1 MMSTNF
7 IILIAELIFVW
18 LIFQTLIKLFN
29 TVFSYSVTILVIIII
44 LMFFG
49 FLPQD
54 FIQKTIN
61 LFY

>member
-1 MMSTNF
+1 
-7 IILIAELIFVW
+7 LIAELIVVW

-29 TVFSYSVTILVIIII
+29 TVFSYSVTILVIIIV

-54 FIQKTIN
+54 FIQKIMN
-61 LFY
+61 LF

>member
-1 MMSTNF
+1 
-7 IILIAELIFVW
+7 LIAELIIVW

-44 LMFFG
+44 LIFFG

-54 FIQKTIN
+54 FIQKIML
-61 LFY
+61 LFLAC

>member
-1 MMSTNF
+1 MSTNF
-7 IILIAELIFVW
+7 TILIAELIVVW

-29 TVFSYSVTILVIIII
+29 TVFSYSVTILVIIIV

-54 FIQKTIN
+54 FIQKTMN